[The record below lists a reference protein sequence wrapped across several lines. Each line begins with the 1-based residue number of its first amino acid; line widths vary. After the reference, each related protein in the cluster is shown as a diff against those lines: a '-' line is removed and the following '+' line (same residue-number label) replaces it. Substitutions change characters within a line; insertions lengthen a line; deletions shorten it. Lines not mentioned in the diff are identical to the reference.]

1 MHTRRQ
7 TPPPL
12 LVGAALV
19 SISLISIPLVYL
31 AVRVAEGGI
40 DAWSMLLTRPR
51 VPLLVTNTLVLGTS
65 VTLAAVLIGV
75 PSAFLLSRVN
85 IRARPFWMI
94 IAAAPLA
101 IPSYLSAY
109 GLLALFP
116 FMQGFWASWLVLTMV
131 SVPFVTLPVATL
143 LRNSSTDLEDVA
155 RTLGR
160 TALRARFAGA
170 WHQIRA
176 ATLAGAL
183 LTFLY
188 TIADFGGVSLF
199 RFPVLTTAIQQA
211 YGSSFDRSYAASLS
225 LILVG
230 IALAVVVAERFARGR
245 VRRTISSQ
253 RTTGKTRT
261 LPLSPA
267 LLPLFGLLALP
278 AFVAVVLPATL
289 LLQRMALAGTL
300 VEINIPRLAAATGNT
315 IVLSALGAIIAIMFA
330 TPIAFVTARY
340 RTRFTKTLDA
350 LSHLPLALPGIVLGL
365 SLVLFA
371 LSVVPM
377 FYQTVLLLS
386 FGYAVLYMPKVIG
399 SVRAR
404 IISIPSSLDDVAQSL
419 GYTKTQR
426 VRSVFLRLT
435 RPGFILGGLLV
446 AVAAMKELPATLML
460 RPTGVDTLATMLWSR
475 TDVSQYGAGA
485 PYAILL
491 LLVASVPAFI
501 LSQAD
506 RTNGSSS

>member
-1 MHTRRQ
+1 
-7 TPPPL
+7 
-12 LVGAALV
+12 
-19 SISLISIPLVYL
+19 
-31 AVRVAEGGI
+31 
-40 DAWSMLLTRPR
+40 
-51 VPLLVTNTLVLGTS
+51 
-65 VTLAAVLIGV
+65 
-75 PSAFLLSRVN
+75 
-85 IRARPFWMI
+85 
-94 IAAAPLA
+94 
-101 IPSYLSAY
+101 
-109 GLLALFP
+109 
-116 FMQGFWASWLVLTMV
+116 
-131 SVPFVTLPVATL
+131 
-143 LRNSSTDLEDVA
+143 
-155 RTLGR
+155 
-160 TALRARFAGA
+160 
-170 WHQIRA
+170 
-176 ATLAGAL
+176 
-183 LTFLY
+183 
-188 TIADFGGVSLF
+188 
-199 RFPVLTTAIQQA
+199 
-211 YGSSFDRSYAASLS
+211 
-225 LILVG
+225 
-230 IALAVVVAERFARGR
+230 
-245 VRRTISSQ
+245 
-253 RTTGKTRT
+253 
-261 LPLSPA
+261 
-267 LLPLFGLLALP
+267 
-278 AFVAVVLPATL
+278 
-289 LLQRMALAGTL
+289 MALAGTL